1 MAQVTVDFRGDNMTI
16 TSVGDIAAR
25 TFAIDAA
32 RAGDERAF
40 GALLEPHRHTL
51 WSVCLRITNDP
62 RDAMDALAHTFGN
75 ARRAITDYSGA
86 VAFGQ
91 WLSLVAAGTSRAVAW
106 HRQRSPEPLRQ
117 AALPVPVCTDPVE
130 LRLRGVVES
139 LPVVIREALVLRDMC
154 GLTYEQIAVH
164 QVVGIHTV
172 KARLSRGGGIRPLQG
187 APALDRTR
195 FDQLLRAVLVRHRL
209 AVAGAL
215 QPSVSR

>member
-1 MAQVTVDFRGDNMTI
+1 MTI

-25 TFAIDAA
+25 SLAVDAA
-32 RAGDERAF
+32 RAGDDRAF
-40 GALLEPHRHTL
+40 ASLLEPHRHTL

-75 ARRAITDYSGA
+75 ARRAMADYGGSMP
-86 VAFGQ
+86 FGQ
-91 WLSLVAAGTSRAVAW
+91 WLSLVAAGTARAVAW
-106 HRQRSPEPLRQ
+106 HRQRSPEPPRQ
-117 AALPVPVCTDPVE
+117 AALPVPVCTDAGE
-130 LRLRGVVES
+130 LRLRVALDG
-139 LPVVIREALVLRDMC
+139 LPVVIREALALREIC
-154 GLTYEQIAVH
+154 GLTYEQIAAH

-209 AVAGAL
+209 VAAGAV